1 MHAAMLFRIIILVI
15 ATISLALMIAGFVA
29 QFF

>member
-1 MHAAMLFRIIILVI
+1 MTRALALIAAITI

>member
-1 MHAAMLFRIIILVI
+1 VSMNPVLILAIII
-15 ATISLALMIAGFVA
+15 ATISMALMIAGFVA